1 MRVFARNFLIQKLEL
16 KQSAS
21 TTCSVY
27 SEYLRFHFSLT
38 GFILHSAFDP
48 KLLKTIENVV
58 RSKQNL
64 VRFKLFNLVS
74 ASYAFNGVLFDCV
87 YLKKCQPF
95 FDGTGKWNSN
105 FIYIFRFRRTLKNRF
120 EFCFLFFVFA

>member
-74 ASYAFNGVLFDCV
+74 ASYAFNGVLFDC
-87 YLKKCQPF
+87 LR
-95 FDGTGKWNSN
+95 SA
-105 FIYIFRFRRTLKNRF
+105 NRF
-120 EFCFLFFVFA
+120 SMARENGIQILFTFFVFAGH

>member
-38 GFILHSAFDP
+38 GFILHGAFDP
-48 KLLKTIENVV
+48 TLLKTIENVV

-74 ASYAFNGVLFDCV
+74 ASYAFNGILFDCV
-87 YLKKCQPF
+87 YLKKLPTVF
-95 FDGTGKWNSN
+95 RWHGKM
-105 FIYIFRFRRTLKNRF
+105 
-120 EFCFLFFVFA
+120 EFKFYLHFSFSQDIEKQI